1 MQHGEIIPSEI
12 TIAGKTFPLRI
23 TNEEAGWVQEMEE
36 EINHKI
42 EHFREEY
49 AHLDKA
55 DSIIMTLITYAF
67 ESKKVNTIPESK
79 PSIEVEPVLDDILE
93 WLSHS

>member
-23 TNEEAGWVQEMEE
+23 TSEEAGWVQEMEE
-36 EINHKI
+36 EINLKI

-49 AHLDKA
+49 AHLDKV
-55 DSIIMTLITYAF
+55 DSIIMTLLTYAF
-67 ESKKVNTIPESK
+67 DAKKVIPVPETK
-79 PSIEVEPVLDDILE
+79 PSEDIDPALDDILE
-93 WLSHS
+93 LLSRS